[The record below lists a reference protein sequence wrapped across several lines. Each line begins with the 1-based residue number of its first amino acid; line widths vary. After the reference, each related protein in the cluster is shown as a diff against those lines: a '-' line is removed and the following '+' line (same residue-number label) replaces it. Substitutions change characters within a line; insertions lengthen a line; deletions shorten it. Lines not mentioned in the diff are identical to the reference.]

1 MSRSIQFSPLTGTA
15 LRGALVF
22 AIGLATSMA
31 CRSSS
36 LNPDHCFN
44 TLGDSTCADK
54 YPDGTRPFCG
64 VGTCFPDV
72 EDGCVEARPDTDD
85 CYSPCGDRM
94 TAEDD
99 LSCATAEDSSDT
111 GTMTIG
117 DDDDDD
123 DDDSTTVGDDDDDDS
138 TTMGDDDDDD
148 TGPMPCMDDDE
159 CDQGNQLFCVDEM
172 CVDCTA
178 TPDGDAACAEA
189 NADRPACNDMGA
201 CVQCTDANAA
211 ACDGDTPV
219 CDAEAFEC
227 RECVEHSECPDSAC
241 KIRHDSETKGSVGL
255 GACFDPADVVTVNN
269 DMGGDFPSI
278 DAALSSIGDG
288 DDLVII
294 LEQANNYDEA
304 VAFGSGQNQDVAILA
319 APGENPN
326 WIQGGNMAGPHIT
339 INASGRLWL
348 HDVEVR
354 ANQDSGV
361 AAIRVNAGRLHV
373 QRSRIVANLGGGI
386 LVENMGFAVVENSFV
401 SGTADGAALSADNS
415 DVYLLYSSLGR
426 VFTTTEFVV
435 ECSGGSVDVR
445 NCLVVNQSSEGG
457 NEVCAS
463 ATVTTSVE
471 MTDLDPAGQ
480 WMSGFNTGDY
490 TLTTPPAAWLTAAT
504 WLEGD
509 PATDIDDTERPGIDG
524 TEDVAGAHIPE

>member
-1 MSRSIQFSPLTGTA
+1 MPPRS
-15 LRGALVF
+15 LV
-22 AIGLATSMA
+22 LATLVLAA
-31 CRSSS
+31 C
-36 LNPDHCFN
+36 
-44 TLGDSTCADK
+44 TGDDRPSA
-54 YPDGTRPFCG
+54 DGT
-64 VGTCFPDV
+64 T
-72 EDGCVEARPDTDD
+72 EADTT
-85 CYSPCGDRM
+85 S
-94 TAEDD
+94 
-99 LSCATAEDSSDT
+99 AEDSSDT

-123 DDDSTTVGDDDDDDS
+123 DDDDSTTVGDDDDDDDS

-172 CVDCTA
+172 CVDCTG

-189 NADRPACNDMGA
+189 DAARPACNDMGA

-255 GACFDPADVVTVNN
+255 GTCFDPADVVTVNN
-269 DMGGDFPSI
+269 EMGGDFPSI

-294 LEQANNYDEA
+294 LEQANDYNEA

-361 AAIRVNAGRLHV
+361 AAIRVNGGRLHV

-401 SGTADGAALSADNS
+401 SGNGDTAAAVVVSSSAA
-415 DVYLLYSSLGR
+415 DVVYSTLGR
-426 VFTTTEFVV
+426 PGNFVGDPV
-435 ECSGGSVDVR
+435 LACASPEVLTVR
-445 NCLVVNQSSEGG
+445 NSIVVNQTGMPG
-457 NEVCAS
+457 NEVCAE
-463 ATVTTSVE
+463 AAVTTSAVE
-471 MTDLDPAGQ
+471 TTSTPTD
-480 WMSGFNTGDY
+480 WMSGFASGDY
-490 TLTTPPAAWLTAAT
+490 ELTTPPMDWLSAAT

-509 PATDIDDTERPGIDG
+509 PATDIDGTARPTMEGP
-524 TEDVAGAHIPE
+524 DVAGAHIPPE